1 MPQLRRHGEDRARH
15 RRRLIGRIIASGIV
29 GALSSAA
36 AAVLASRRQNGHAA
50 RPMNAIAHI
59 YDGGEPP
66 AHDGR
71 NRRNTALGF
80 AIHTA
85 ASIWWALFYESL
97 LAAQRPPRPAPTAAA
112 IAAMAYVVD
121 YYVVSR
127 RFRPGFERYLSPGA
141 MFGVYAALAAGFA
154 WSARDRRARVH
165 ERQDERE
172 RAPLPRR
179 AGKPQLAAEKP
190 RQLPADR

>member
-1 MPQLRRHGEDRARH
+1 M
-15 RRRLIGRIIASGIV
+15 IGRIIATGLV

-36 AAVLASRRQNGHAA
+36 AAVIASRLQNGHAA

-66 AHDGR
+66 AHDGL
-71 NRRNTALGF
+71 NGRNTALGF
-80 AIHTA
+80 SIHTA
-85 ASIWWALFYESL
+85 ASVWWAVFYEGL
-97 LAAQRPPRPAPTAAA
+97 LALQRPPRPARTAAA
-112 IAAMAYVVD
+112 ITAVAYVVD

-154 WSARDRRARVH
+154 WSARHRRPRVH
-165 ERQDERE
+165 ERQYQRE
-172 RAPLPRR
+172 RAPLPRHAR
-179 AGKPQLAAEKP
+179 KPQLASQEP
-190 RQLPADR
+190 RELAADR